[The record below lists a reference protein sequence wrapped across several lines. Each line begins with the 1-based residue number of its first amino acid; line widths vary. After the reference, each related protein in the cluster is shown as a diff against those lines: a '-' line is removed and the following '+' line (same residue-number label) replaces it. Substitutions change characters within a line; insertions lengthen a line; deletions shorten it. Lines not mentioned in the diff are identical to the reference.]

1 MGRPAELDAPGTT
14 AGPDPTRVATL
25 DDLVRELNLL
35 RSRAARGTRS
45 ARISLEEL
53 AGRVGEPKSTV
64 HAYLTGRRLA
74 PAQLLDRMVIALGTT
89 AAEQREWAEAWYR
102 VCAHREATHRASAP
116 SIAVTVPRQLP
127 PAVAHFTGRL
137 EALAELDRV
146 FAGGG
151 GIAAL
156 VGTAGVGTTALAVHW
171 AQARSDRY
179 PDGQL
184 YLDLRGFHPEPP
196 LPSSQAL
203 ARILRALGVPPA
215 ELPRDCAER
224 SALCRSLLA
233 GRRMLVLLD
242 NARDSEQVRE
252 LLPDTASCAVLVT
265 SRQNL
270 TGLVARHGARR
281 IEVPTLATDEA
292 VQLLYELAGEPVRRA
307 PAAAAE
313 LTELCARLPLALRLA
328 AELVRPDRPLEALV
342 AELAIAADR
351 LDLLAAEDDPS
362 TALRACFGW
371 SYLRLPVPVARAF
384 RLIGRHPGTDL
395 TPDALAALLDGSLP
409 EAHRMLTALAAAH
422 LIEPSRPGHVRLH
435 SLLRLYAGELAQ
447 AEAEPAAT
455 DRLVAHYLHTA
466 ARALD
471 QLTGRRLRLVE
482 LAPSCAPAVPFP
494 DPAAARRWLDT
505 ERANLAAMVR
515 LVGLGSW
522 PWSTV
527 RLARTVGEYLESG
540 NLAVKSGRPAEA
552 GRSAAESGVAL

>member
-1 MGRPAELDAPGTT
+1 MDAPGGT
-14 AGPDPTRVATL
+14 AGPDPTRVSTL

-53 AGRVGEPKSTV
+53 AGRVGEPKSTI

-74 PAQLLDRMVIALGTT
+74 PAQLLDRMVIALGTSP
-89 AAEQREWAEAWYR
+89 AEQREWAEAWYR
-102 VCAHREATHRASAP
+102 VCAQREATVRTGAP
-116 SIAVTVPRQLP
+116 STATMPRQLP

-137 EALAELDRV
+137 EELAELDRV
-146 FAGGG
+146 FAAGG

-184 YLDLRGFHPEPP
+184 YLDLRGFDAGAPVPAG
-196 LPSSQAL
+196 QAL
-203 ARILRALGVPPA
+203 ARFLRALGVPPA

-224 SALCRSLLA
+224 SALLRSLLA
-233 GRRMLVLLD
+233 GRQLLMLLD

-252 LLPDTASCAVLVT
+252 LLPDTTRCAVLVT

-281 IEVPTLATDEA
+281 IEVPPLATDEA
-292 VQLLYELAGEPVRRA
+292 VQLLQALAGEPVRQA
-307 PAAAAE
+307 PAAAAK
-313 LTELCARLPLALRLA
+313 LAELCARLPLALRLA
-328 AELVRPDRPLEALV
+328 AELIRPDRPIEALV

-351 LDLLAAEDDPS
+351 LDLLAAADDPR

-371 SYLRLPVPVARAF
+371 SYLRLPAPVARAF
-384 RLIGRHPGTDL
+384 RLLGRHPGADL
-395 TPDALAALLDGSLP
+395 TPHALAALLDSSLP
-409 EAHRMLTALAAAH
+409 EAHRMLAALTAAH
-422 LIEPSRPGHVRLH
+422 LIEASRPGHVRLH
-435 SLLRLYAGELAQ
+435 PLLRLYAGELAQ
-447 AEAEPAAT
+447 NEPEPAAT

-466 ARALD
+466 ARAMD
-471 QLTGRRLRLVE
+471 QLTGRRLRLLE

-494 DPAAARRWLDT
+494 DPGAARAWLDG
-505 ERANLAAMVR
+505 ERANLTAVVR
-515 LVGLGSW
+515 LVGQGSW
-522 PWSTV
+522 RWPTV
-527 RLARTVGEYLESG
+527 QLARTVGEYLDSG
-540 NLAVKSGRPAEA
+540 ILPAAA
-552 GRSAAESGVAL
+552 GRAAELGVS